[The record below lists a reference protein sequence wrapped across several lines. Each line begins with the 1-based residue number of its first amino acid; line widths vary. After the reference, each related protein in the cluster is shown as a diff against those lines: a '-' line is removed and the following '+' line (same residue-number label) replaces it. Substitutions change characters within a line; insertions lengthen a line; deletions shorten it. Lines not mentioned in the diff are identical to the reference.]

1 MKGDEKL
8 DGWRNMI
15 ELAIGC
21 WLIASPFVLQFLSSP
36 NASAMTIGIG
46 AAITLLALLS
56 IAKQQ
61 AWEEWGNLLLAIV
74 LVLSPWIVDFVAVDS
89 ATWNALATG
98 AILAIIAINS
108 LGSRRS
114 IAPSTPTHTTT
125 G

>member
-1 MKGDEKL
+1 MKGDEKI

-46 AAITLLALLS
+46 TAITFLALLS
-56 IAKQQ
+56 IAKQH

-98 AILAIIAINS
+98 ALLAIIAINA
-108 LGSRRS
+108 LGSRRAL
-114 IAPSTPTHTTT
+114 IPSTPTQTTT